1 VARAARQDIRRLDR
15 GLITVCFALLG
26 FSVLYPTVRLL
37 LAAASQ
43 WDASRITSGVGYAAI
58 WNTTLLCFAT
68 VGTCGF
74 FGTGLA
80 LFFSRYAF
88 PGRRVAAALAYLPFT
103 LPPLVGV
110 IAFYFL
116 VGEDGFIPRLGQYG
130 LGWKVAALPGF
141 PAVLLMHTYAFFV
154 FFYAM
159 AGAALESLDTAQIEA
174 ARTLGAGRVRTFF
187 KVTLPLLRPSLLG
200 AALLTFMSSAASFS
214 APYFLGRDLPI
225 LSVEVYHARA
235 AANDDAAL
243 TLTVC
248 LAAVSL
254 VGLALFRGRKQAYV
268 GGVKGAPR
276 PIRSAGGRV
285 FATAG
290 AWTIVALLLV
300 PHLVIVWLSFID
312 YRQWDTEIV
321 PLYFTLD
328 NYTAMFR
335 RAGALQPIVN
345 SLWTSALGAA
355 GALAVGLPAAYLV
368 ARRRPWGGI
377 LNVLVMVP
385 WALPGTVIAMNL
397 ITAFDGPWLPL
408 TGTVWLLPFAYYV
421 RSVPLLTR
429 MAGAAIEPF
438 DGALLEAAQT
448 LGASRAYC
456 FRRIA
461 FPLLAPAVVAGC
473 ALVFA
478 TNLGEFAAS
487 ILVATTRNKPI
498 SLRIQE
504 ILHDGVIVEAAAYSV
519 VLTVMVALVFILA
532 RRFTARLV

>member
-1 VARAARQDIRRLDR
+1 MARAARQDIRRLDH
-15 GLITVCFALLG
+15 GLTTACFFLLG
-26 FSVLYPTVRLL
+26 LSVLYPTLRLAL
-37 LAAASQ
+37 SAAMG
-43 WDASRITSGVGYAAI
+43 WDSSSITSGVGYAAI
-58 WNTTLLCFAT
+58 WNTAILCFAT
-68 VGTCGF
+68 VITCGL

-80 LFFSRYAF
+80 LFFRRYAF
-88 PGRRVAAALAYLPFT
+88 PGRRIAAALAYLPFT

-116 VGEDGFIPRLGQYG
+116 VGQDGLIPRAGQRW
-130 LGWKVAALPGF
+130 LGWDVAALPGF
-141 PAVLLMHTYAFFV
+141 PAVLLMHTYAFYV

-159 AGAALESLDTAQIEA
+159 AGAALESLDTAQLEA
-174 ARTLGAGRVRTFF
+174 ARTLGAGRIRTFF
-187 KVTLPLLRPSLLG
+187 TVTLPMLRPSLLG
-200 AALLTFMSSAASFS
+200 ASLLTFMSSAASFS

-225 LSVEVYHARA
+225 LSVEVYNARA
-235 AANDDAAL
+235 AANGEAAL
-243 TLTVC
+243 TLTIC

-254 VGLALFRGRKQAYV
+254 MGLLIFRSRRHAAS

-276 PIRSAGGRV
+276 PIRSAGGRAMASMAAWGIV
-285 FATAG
+285 G
-290 AWTIVALLLV
+290 ALLV
-300 PHLVIVWLSFID
+300 PHIVIVWLSFVD
-312 YRQWDTEIV
+312 YQRWSTEAV
-321 PLYFTLD
+321 PLFFTLD

-335 RAGALQPIVN
+335 RSGALQPIWN

-368 ARRRPWGGI
+368 ARRRPWRSVV
-377 LNVLVMVP
+377 NVLVMIP

-397 ITAFDGPWLPL
+397 ITAFDGRWLPL

-421 RSVPLLTR
+421 RSVPLLSR

-438 DGALLEAAQT
+438 DATLMEAGQT
-448 LGASRAYC
+448 LGASRLYC

-461 FPLLAPAVVAGC
+461 LPLLAPAVVAGF

-504 ILHDGVIVEAAAYSV
+504 ILHDGVLVEAAAYSV
-519 VLTVMVALVFILA
+519 VLMVMVMVVFVLA
-532 RRFTARLV
+532 RRFATRLV